1 MSNTT
6 NVGSDFLRVL
16 MALKT
21 NIMKDI
27 NVCDIAIVK
36 SISDEGVYCTMLN
49 NSQTTV
55 LAKVMSPLKTE
66 SNEETNTT
74 DTTDSTTE
82 PQLQVNDIVVV
93 LYTNTDFRQNLA
105 KLSAGEATYDVDS
118 TTRHSKSFGVIIG
131 TLAL

>member
-105 KLSAGEATYDVDS
+105 KLSAGESTYDVDS